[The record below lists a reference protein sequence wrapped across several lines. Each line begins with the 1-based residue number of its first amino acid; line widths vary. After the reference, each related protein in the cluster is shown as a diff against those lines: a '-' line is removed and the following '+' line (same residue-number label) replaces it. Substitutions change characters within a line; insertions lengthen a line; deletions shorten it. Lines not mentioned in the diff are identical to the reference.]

1 MSQPIFIKGVQL
13 NEQITNILI
22 ENKKFV
28 GIGTDIPVPTN
39 AVIVDGNNFAAFPSF
54 ANGHTHA
61 AMTLFR
67 GYGDDLP
74 LDIWLNEWIWPKE
87 KNLDPEIIYW
97 GTRLACLEMIK
108 SGTTAFNNMYF
119 FLDDEA
125 RAVTDSGIRALLGN
139 TRFGDAD
146 LLADINVAP
155 PDWQTERVQYCVAPH
170 AIYTVSELGLKRCAD
185 YCKMHNL
192 KYHIHMSETLHEVE
206 DCLKAHG
213 CRPYEYLER
222 LGILEQMGSDF
233 IGAHSLHLS
242 EREIALVGKHHCC
255 VAHNPNSNLK
265 LASGHQFM
273 SQELSDAGAI
283 VTLGTDGCSSSNN
296 LDMLEATKTM
306 SLLQKGWRKEPTSM
320 PCSEALCIATENG
333 FKSMGF
339 DAGRIEVGKLADMML
354 VDLNN
359 IAFIPNNNSL
369 SNLIYSA
376 HSDAID
382 TVICNGEIV
391 MEHRKVKDEEEIV
404 LNAKKAAK
412 RLLA

>member
-13 NEQITNILI
+13 NEQTTNILI
-22 ENKKFV
+22 ENNKFV

-39 AVIVDGNNFAAFPSF
+39 AIIVDGNNFAAFPSF

-170 AIYTVSELGLKRCAD
+170 AI
-185 YCKMHNL
+185 
-192 KYHIHMSETLHEVE
+192 
-206 DCLKAHG
+206 
-213 CRPYEYLER
+213 
-222 LGILEQMGSDF
+222 
-233 IGAHSLHLS
+233 
-242 EREIALVGKHHCC
+242 
-255 VAHNPNSNLK
+255 
-265 LASGHQFM
+265 
-273 SQELSDAGAI
+273 
-283 VTLGTDGCSSSNN
+283 
-296 LDMLEATKTM
+296 
-306 SLLQKGWRKEPTSM
+306 
-320 PCSEALCIATENG
+320 
-333 FKSMGF
+333 
-339 DAGRIEVGKLADMML
+339 
-354 VDLNN
+354 
-359 IAFIPNNNSL
+359 
-369 SNLIYSA
+369 
-376 HSDAID
+376 
-382 TVICNGEIV
+382 
-391 MEHRKVKDEEEIV
+391 
-404 LNAKKAAK
+404 
-412 RLLA
+412 